1 MRINSLD
8 ELLDLLLELTEEHCN
23 GTKWM
28 CDSCPLR
35 EAEDCM
41 ETIIE
46 AARSLE
52 WRNDEHR

>member
-1 MRINSLD
+1 MKIKNLD

-23 GTKWM
+23 GSRWM

-35 EAEDCM
+35 DSEDCM

-52 WRNDEHR
+52 WSEE